1 MRFCSFRIYR
11 LIPALLFA
19 LSFAVAGEPN
29 LPEVQAPWMKGERLE
44 FDLCWGPITAGF
56 ASLEVKPVKDG
67 KTFDTNWTGT
77 IETGSVELTELN
89 EDVAAEGTAAK
100 LEEVEAGLKDGSIHV
115 FDTSTFTVEG
125 ATLDSYEADVESDPD
140 YAPDTEVISDGYFHE
155 SEYRSAPYFN
165 INIDGINLL
174 DTNFG

>member
-1 MRFCSFRIYR
+1 M
-11 LIPALLFA
+11 
-19 LSFAVAGEPN
+19 
-29 LPEVQAPWMKGERLE
+29 
-44 FDLCWGPITAGF
+44 ITSESAF
-56 ASLEVKPVKDG
+56 STVKVPYVKEA
-67 KTFDTNWTGT
+67 FDTNWTGT

-125 ATLDSYEADVESDPD
+125 AALDSYEADVESDPD